1 MKVKLWTIVY
11 TKGGEMDDSIEMELA
26 SLASA
31 ERDRS
36 FLLVKGLGRAVCLT
50 YMVNTALVF
59 PWYRRSQVC
68 GVLRLLRGR
77 KGTVVDLG
85 SGDGRLVCA
94 VASQGFRAD
103 GYELNPFLL
112 GYSRLLAHRKGLAS
126 QATFHR
132 RDLFEADLRQYRNI
146 VIYGEPVILRRLEQK
161 LAEEVTSGSRVICCR
176 YKLPTW
182 APTTTLGEGIETIY
196 VYDKV

>member
-1 MKVKLWTIVY
+1 
-11 TKGGEMDDSIEMELA
+11 MELA

-36 FLLVKGLGRAVCLT
+36 FLLVKGLGGAVCLT

-59 PWYRRSQVC
+59 PWYRRSRLPYVPSGRPQVDR
-68 GVLRLLRGR
+68 VLRLLEGR
-77 KGTVVDLG
+77 PGKVADLG
-85 SGDGRLVCA
+85 SGDGRIVCA
-94 VASQGFRAD
+94 VATQGFRAD

-126 QATFHR
+126 LARFHR
-132 RDLFEADLRQYRNI
+132 RDLFKADLKQYSNI

>member
-1 MKVKLWTIVY
+1 
-11 TKGGEMDDSIEMELA
+11 MDDSIEMELA
-26 SLASA
+26 TLASA

-36 FLLVKGLGRAVCLT
+36 FLLVKGVGGAVCLT

-59 PWYRRSQVC
+59 PWYKRSPLPYVPSGRLQVDRI
-68 GVLRLLRGR
+68 LRLLEGR
-77 KGTVVDLG
+77 PGKVADLG
-85 SGDGRLVCA
+85 SGDGHIVFA
-94 VASQGFRAD
+94 AASQGFRTD

-126 QATFHR
+126 LARFHR
-132 RDLFEADLRQYRNI
+132 RDLFEANLRQYNNI
-146 VIYGEPVILRRLEQK
+146 VIYGEPIILRRLEQK

-182 APTTTLGEGIETIY
+182 APTTTLGEGVETIY

>member
-1 MKVKLWTIVY
+1 
-11 TKGGEMDDSIEMELA
+11 MDDSIEMELA
-26 SLASA
+26 TLASA

-36 FLLVKGLGRAVCLT
+36 FLLVKGVGGAVCLT

-59 PWYRRSQVC
+59 PWYKRTTLPWIVSNRRQVC
-68 GVLRLLRGR
+68 GVVRLLQGR
-77 KGTVVDLG
+77 SGNVVDLG
-85 SGDGRLVCA
+85 SGDGRLVFA
-94 VASQGFRAD
+94 AASQGFRTD

-126 QATFHR
+126 LARFHR
-132 RDLFEADLRQYRNI
+132 RDLFEANLRQYNNI
-146 VIYGEPVILRRLEQK
+146 VIYGEPIILRRLEQK

-182 APTTTLGEGIETIY
+182 APTTTLGEGVETIY